1 MHIILA
7 VLGVVVTL
15 LILLNRLA
23 QNGIDIGWLNP
34 FSWHRRRK
42 YRLNHDLNPVFK
54 LDSPLEVAALYLV
67 GVAKVDG
74 DLSTSQK
81 AALLAVFE
89 QEFHLS
95 AHDARALL
103 GSSVHLIGN
112 GLEFFSAPGR
122 AVERVYDKLS
132 PEQVTSIS
140 TLLHQIAD
148 TDGAPSA
155 AQMQFI
161 AAVTKALPT
170 AVTSKW

>member
-7 VLGVVVTL
+7 VLGVVVTI
-15 LILLNRLA
+15 LILLNRLS

-54 LDSPLEVAALYLV
+54 LDSPLDVAALYLV

-74 DLSTSQK
+74 DLSATQK
-81 AALLAVFE
+81 TALLTVFE

-95 AHDARALL
+95 AQDARALL

-112 GLEFFSAPGR
+112 GQTFFSTPGR
-122 AVERVYDKLS
+122 AAERVYEKLS
-132 PEQVTSIS
+132 PEQVGSINS
-140 TLLHQIAD
+140 LLHQIAT
-148 TDGAPSA
+148 TDGDASD

-161 AAVTKALPT
+161 SAVSKALPAT
-170 AVTSKW
+170 IKPKW